1 MFYYPNVLQRHT
13 GCFSTI
19 WLAATKGIQVHRK
32 ELVKV
37 NVKRTCGAIL
47 DYITAQVPPPQPN
60 QTRPR
65 FSLYLSSQLQYG
77 VVVVYYKQCGFLLEE
92 IQQTIQRLLRC
103 KKHVRI
109 DMDEPER
116 MLMDVPDSLYM
127 MMETDGALDPF
138 FGVLESLQ
146 LPSPNEIQQAD
157 FVITNRDV
165 EGSLRRSRN
174 TPPSNDFSSPPAA
187 ITLTEKEPFVI
198 NTAEPF
204 EGDDLPEAT
213 AKEIDL
219 LMEQT
224 DLFWKEVERHQTEDL
239 IKDQGIVSSI
249 DQLKET
255 MLGAEQDSVWLLD
268 EEANQPLELLA
279 VAAALEMTPQ
289 HVAMPTPP
297 RKASESPGD
306 EPAGI
311 LDEKVVVPPLRK
323 GRRRRQLVFAD
334 AQVQLSH
341 GAMQEQIGNPQT
353 ETLNLAEVILDL
365 TSVIK
370 CDTPAWLF
378 GAPCGALLHPD
389 LLSLWKQQASF
400 SVLPGERRSEE
411 EEEEGMEILRVE
423 RKRRHSRIN
432 EMSGMSGI
440 QLSERSSMS
449 DVIHDLSKEDKSSS
463 DVLTPASRWSLQEEV
478 QPPMEPIME
487 ENIEMPE
494 VPSDTEDGNM
504 LSWINSTIQ
513 RLGQVTFDSLLPPEA
528 DRFIAAHTLSKL
540 LELLS
545 DKQVTVS
552 QSEPYAVILINQAE
566 LRMSA

>member
-1 MFYYPNVLQRHT
+1 M
-13 GCFSTI
+13 
-19 WLAATKGIQVHRK
+19 
-32 ELVKV
+32 
-37 NVKRTCGAIL
+37 
-47 DYITAQVPPPQPN
+47 
-60 QTRPR
+60 
-65 FSLYLSSQLQYG
+65 LQYG
-77 VVVVYYKQCGFLLEE
+77 VVVVYYKQCSFLLEE

-103 KKHVRI
+103 KKHIRI

-116 MLMDVPDSLYM
+116 MLMDVPDSLYV

-138 FGVLESLQ
+138 FGVLESHQ
-146 LPSPNEIQQAD
+146 LPSPKEIHQVQLLKLNL
-157 FVITNRDV
+157 FCCVNP
-165 EGSLRRSRN
+165 G
-174 TPPSNDFSSPPAA
+174 FSSPPAA
-187 ITLTEKEPFVI
+187 ITLMEKEQFVI

-219 LMEQT
+219 LMEQP
-224 DLFWKEVERHQTEDL
+224 DLFWKGLRA
-239 IKDQGIVSSI
+239 GIFTNRMHGSGFR
-249 DQLKET
+249 LKET
-255 MLGAEQDSVWLLD
+255 MLGAEQDSVSLLD
-268 EEANQPLELLA
+268 EEADQPVKRLA
-279 VAAALEMTPQ
+279 AAAALEMTPQ

-297 RKASESPGD
+297 RKASKTHGD

-311 LDEKVVVPPLRK
+311 LDEEVAVPPLRK
-323 GRRRRQLVFAD
+323 SRRRRQLVFAD

-341 GAMQEQIGNPQT
+341 SAMQEQIGNPQT

-365 TSVIK
+365 TSIK
-370 CDTPAWLF
+370 CDTPARLF

-389 LLSLWKQQASF
+389 LLSLWKQQASV

-411 EEEEGMEILRVE
+411 EEEGMEILRAE
-423 RKRRHSRIN
+423 RKRRHSRMK
-432 EMSGMSGI
+432 EMSGMSGL
-440 QLSERSSMS
+440 QLSEHSSMS

-463 DVLTPASRWSLQEEV
+463 DVLTPTSRWSLQEEV
-478 QPPMEPIME
+478 QPSMEPIME

-528 DRFIAAHTLSKL
+528 DRFIAAQTLSKL

-552 QSEPYAVILINQAE
+552 QSEPYADILINPAE